1 LTPISVLYLAWTPYG
16 IEPAERFLASYRR
29 HPAGVDH
36 RLGLVI
42 AGPEDDRSP
51 WRRLF
56 ADVAHDEVQFGLG
69 IDLDHY
75 RNAVE
80 RVVAERYCFL
90 NTVSVILEDE
100 WLAFLDRALASPEV
114 GIVGATG
121 SYESPNAVRPGPLA
135 RLRPGHLPFPNP
147 HLRTNAFALERE
159 LLVSLEWPRGIGK
172 LAAVAL
178 EGGSQSLT
186 RQVLE
191 RGLEARVVGRDGVA
205 YPPERWQESR
215 TFRTGEQENLLI
227 ADNRTRHYQDGG
239 RLTRWG
245 LAWLAWGG
253 PGNRG

>member
-1 LTPISVLYLAWTPYG
+1 V
-16 IEPAERFLASYRR
+16 
-29 HPAGVDH
+29 
-36 RLGLVI
+36 
-42 AGPEDDRSP
+42 
-51 WRRLF
+51 
-56 ADVAHDEVQFGLG
+56 ADL
-69 IDLDHY
+69 
-75 RNAVE
+75 
-80 RVVAERYCFL
+80 VVAERYCFL
-90 NTVSVILEDE
+90 NTVSVILGDE
-100 WLAFLDRALASPEV
+100 WLAFLDRALAPPEV

-135 RLRPGHLPFPNP
+135 RLRPGHPPFPNP

-159 LLVSLEWPRGIGK
+159 LMLSLEWPRGLGK

-178 EGGSQSLT
+178 EGGNQSLT

-205 YPPERWQESR
+205 YPPERWKESR
-215 TFRTGEQENLLI
+215 TFRAGEQENLLI